1 MGEVSAHH
9 SCCGG
14 DQLFCGVKTDGEMK
28 KNKVKQLQRGFSFV
42 VTVAVVLLL
51 LKLLNWLPSVLEDEG
66 LKKYGSVDDVRA
78 ALKIS
83 KVYIPAYFPE
93 YIQWPPAEIFA
104 QRRPFPLV
112 MMHFTH
118 RDSKSFALSL
128 FQVDARAAF
137 ELPYKSDVLYVR
149 KESQV
154 NVKNKVGTLVIA
166 VCSGRERCNRLSWE
180 EGMYRITLIADD
192 TPEQLIKMAESMY

>member
-1 MGEVSAHH
+1 
-9 SCCGG
+9 
-14 DQLFCGVKTDGEMK
+14 MK
-28 KNKVKQLQRGFSFV
+28 KLKAKQLQRGFSFIM
-42 VTVAVVLLL
+42 TVAVVLLM
-51 LKLLNWLPSVLEDEG
+51 LKLLNWLPTVLESEG
-66 LKKYGSVDDVRA
+66 LKKYGSVDDVKA

-83 KVYIPAYFPE
+83 RVYVPAYFPE

-104 QRRPFPLV
+104 QRRPFPLI

-118 RDSKSFALSL
+118 RDSRSFALSL
-128 FQVDARAAF
+128 FQVDARANF

-154 NVKNKVGTLVIA
+154 NVKNRTGTLVLA

-192 TPEQLIKMAESMY
+192 TPEQLMKMAESMY

>member
-1 MGEVSAHH
+1 
-9 SCCGG
+9 
-14 DQLFCGVKTDGEMK
+14 MK
-28 KNKVKQLQRGFSFV
+28 KHKVKQLHRGFSFIL
-42 VTVAVVLLL
+42 TVAVVLLL
-51 LKLLNWLPSVLEDEG
+51 LKLFNWLPSVLENEG

-104 QRRPFPLV
+104 QRRPFPLI

-128 FQVDARAAF
+128 YQVDARATI

-149 KESQV
+149 KESRV
-154 NVKNKVGTLVIA
+154 DVKNRVGTLVIA

-180 EGMYRITLIADD
+180 EGMYRMTLIADD

>member
-1 MGEVSAHH
+1 M
-9 SCCGG
+9 
-14 DQLFCGVKTDGEMK
+14 DKYKM
-28 KNKVKQLQRGFSFV
+28 KQLRRGFSFV

-51 LKLLNWLPSVLEDEG
+51 LKLLNWLPSVLEDQG

-78 ALKIS
+78 ALKIP

-104 QRRPFPLV
+104 QRRPFTMI

-118 RDSKSFALSL
+118 RDSKTFALSL
-128 FQVDARAAF
+128 FQVDSRAVF

-149 KESQV
+149 KESPV
-154 NVKNKVGTLVIA
+154 KVKNRDATLTIA

-180 EGMYRITLIADD
+180 EGIYRITLIADD
-192 TPEQLIKMAESMY
+192 TPEQLMKMAESMY

>member
-1 MGEVSAHH
+1 M
-9 SCCGG
+9 
-14 DQLFCGVKTDGEMK
+14 
-28 KNKVKQLQRGFSFV
+28 NKPRVKQLKRGLSFI
-42 VTVAVVLLL
+42 VTVAVILLV
-51 LKLLNWLPSVLEDEG
+51 LKLLNWLPSVLENEG
-66 LKKYGSVDDVRA
+66 LRKYGSVDDVRA

-83 KVYIPAYFPE
+83 KVYVPAYFPE

-104 QRRPFPLV
+104 QRRPFPLI

-154 NVKNKVGTLVIA
+154 NVKNRVGKLVIA

-192 TPEQLIKMAESMY
+192 TPEQLIKMAESVY

>member
-1 MGEVSAHH
+1 
-9 SCCGG
+9 
-14 DQLFCGVKTDGEMK
+14 MK
-28 KNKVKQLQRGFSFV
+28 KDKVKQLQRGFSFL

-51 LKLLNWLPSVLEDEG
+51 LKLLNWLPSVLENEG

-78 ALKIS
+78 ALKIP

-104 QRRPFPLV
+104 QRRPFPMV

-128 FQVDARAAF
+128 YQVDSRAAF

-154 NVKNKVGTLVIA
+154 DVKNKVGTLVIA
-166 VCSGRERCNRLSWE
+166 VCSGQERCNRLSWE
-180 EGMYRITLIADD
+180 EGVYRITLIADD
-192 TPEQLIKMAESMY
+192 SPEQLIKMAQSVY

>member
-1 MGEVSAHH
+1 
-9 SCCGG
+9 
-14 DQLFCGVKTDGEMK
+14 MK
-28 KNKVKQLQRGFSFV
+28 KDKVKQLQRGFSFL

-51 LKLLNWLPSVLEDEG
+51 LKLLNWLPSVLENEG

-78 ALKIS
+78 ALKIP

-104 QRRPFPLV
+104 QRRPFPMV

-154 NVKNKVGTLVIA
+154 NIKNSVGTLVIA
-166 VCSGRERCNRLSWE
+166 VCSDRERCNRLSWE
-180 EGMYRITLIADD
+180 EGIYRITLIADD